1 MNSPR
6 PQRKSTPTSHARAL
20 TQEALIADEE
30 NVLRDKTRRTV
41 FKHVFDSP
49 FQFEWPA
56 LSTEDNEEILQALC
70 RILTSVGEHRRG
82 QCERRKEDIVH
93 KIIARKQSRAA
104 ILAAAVKP
112 ATQDV
117 PQTLDELEAAKKK
130 KKKRK
135 GMSGGAIEIPEM
147 LPKQPPNPPSD
158 TGIGALAAL
167 QDIVLG
173 INKVTR
179 ILEDSCTTA
188 QASTA
193 SQLRLVFLCSGD
205 VPVSHLYAHIPTL
218 TYLAGNNVLL
228 CPFAKGAEAALAT
241 ALGIKRLTILGIRND
256 TPRFDDLCALVASRI
271 SPPNI
276 PWLQRP
282 SNAIPGTT
290 RSTARSASY
299 YPLRIKTVKTSAPIT
314 QKKNGRTPKL
324 QHAQRQNAAAGPIG
338 NSKGLISTKERD
350 NAGG

>member
-6 PQRKSTPTSHARAL
+6 PQRKSRPSHARAL

-30 NVLRDKTRRTV
+30 NVLRDQKRRTV

-70 RILTSVGEHRRG
+70 RLLTSVGEHRQG
-82 QCERRKEDIVH
+82 QCERRKEDVAH

-112 ATQDV
+112 ATQEV
-117 PQTLDELEAAKKK
+117 PQTLDELEAAMKK

-135 GMSGGAIEIPEM
+135 GMSGGAIEAPEV
-147 LPKQPPNPPSD
+147 LPKPLLNPPID
-158 TGIGALAAL
+158 TGIEALAPL

-188 QASTA
+188 QTFTA

-218 TYLAGNNVLL
+218 TYLAGDNVLL

-241 ALGIKRLTILGIRND
+241 ALGIKRLTILGIKND

-282 SNAIPGTT
+282 SNTNSGTT
-290 RSTARSASY
+290 KSIARSATY

-314 QKKNGRTPKL
+314 QRKNGRTPKH
-324 QHAQRQNAAAGPIG
+324 QHAQRQNATTGPIG
-338 NSKGLISTKERD
+338 NSKGLISTKDRD